1 MLQDSVA
8 QTAVSGIAAR
18 RVDLDWVRIAAF
30 GLLIFYHVGM
40 LYVSWGFHIKSDHR
54 IVALEPVMLVLNPWR
69 LGLLFLVS
77 GAATRFMMGKLTAG
91 GLVRSRSWRLL
102 PPLIF
107 GMLVVVPPQAYDQ
120 VVESL
125 GYRDGFVS
133 FYLDHYFAFGTQFC
147 RPGPCLILPT
157 WNHLWFIVY
166 LWVYTMAL
174 GAVLAVAPSL
184 VERAGQAMTALF
196 SGAAV
201 LAVPAIILAA
211 CWLALLPQFPSTHAL
226 FGDWYNHA
234 LYGTFFLFGFLLALA
249 DGVWNAI
256 SRLRWHALALA
267 AVTFASFLLL
277 RRLQPPIGTVPWI
290 CAGLAYGCYQWSCIV
305 VVLGFARC
313 WLNRD
318 SAARRYLTDAVFPYY
333 IVHQTAIILIA
344 HHLKGL
350 GLSAILEATIVT
362 GGTVTAC
369 AVTYKLARRVR
380 ALRPLF
386 GLRVLSAANPASR
399 PDPAGPRPGRAIGA
413 ES

>member
-1 MLQDSVA
+1 MLQDSLA
-8 QTAVSGIAAR
+8 QAPGSRIAAR

-40 LYVSWGFHIKSDHR
+40 LYVPWGFHIKSDHR

-77 GAATRFMMGKLTAG
+77 GAATRFMMGRLTPG

-107 GMLVVVPPQAYDQ
+107 GMLVIVPPQPYDQ
-120 VVESL
+120 VVESV
-125 GYRDGFVS
+125 GYSKGFIS

-174 GAVLAVAPSL
+174 GAVLVAAPRF
-184 VERAGQAMTALF
+184 VARAGRTLAAPF
-196 SGAAV
+196 SGALG

-211 CWLALLPQFPSTHAL
+211 YRLALLPQFPSTHAL

-234 LYGTFFLFGFLLALA
+234 LYGTLFLFGFLLAQA
-249 DGVWNAI
+249 DSVWTAM
-256 SRLRWHALALA
+256 SRLRWYALVVAV
-267 AVTFASFLLL
+267 VTFASFLLL
-277 RRLQPPIGTVPWI
+277 RRLQSPPGTALWM
-290 CAGLAYGCYQWSCIV
+290 CAGLAYGCYQWGCIV
-305 VVLGFARC
+305 VVLGFARR
-313 WLNRD
+313 WLNQD
-318 SAARRYLTDAVFPYY
+318 SAVRRYLTDAVFPYY
-333 IVHQTAIILIA
+333 IVHQTGIILIA

-350 GLSAILEATIVT
+350 GLPAAAEAAIVI
-362 GGTVTAC
+362 GGTAAAC
-369 AVTYKLARRVR
+369 AVTYEIVRRIGV
-380 ALRPLF
+380 LRPLF
-386 GLRVLSAANPASR
+386 GLRALPAPNPALHLIAR
-399 PDPAGPRPGRAIGA
+399 PCHAGANQA
-413 ES
+413 KN